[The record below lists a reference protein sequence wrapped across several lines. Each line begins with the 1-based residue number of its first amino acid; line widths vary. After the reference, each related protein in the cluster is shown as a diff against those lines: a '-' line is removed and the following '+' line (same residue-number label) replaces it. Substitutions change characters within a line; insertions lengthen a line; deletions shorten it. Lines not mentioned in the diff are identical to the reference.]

1 MDPKAL
7 FQITYGLY
15 LLTAQEGGRDN
26 GCIIN
31 TVMQVAEKPV
41 RVAISVLKNNLT
53 HDMVKN
59 TGKFNVSAI
68 STEADFELFRRFGMQ
83 SGRNVDKFSGFDAVR
98 RSKNGLL
105 RLTKCANMYLS
116 AEVVEVV
123 DLGTHSLFIAEVTEA
138 EVLSDGIS
146 CSYSYYQAMIKPKP
160 QPVGKTEKKKWVCE
174 VCGWVYD
181 EEETGIPWED
191 LPEDFVCPLCKHGK
205 ADFSPVG

>member
-83 SGRNVDKFSGFDAVR
+83 SGRNVDKFSGFEAVR

-105 RLTKCANMYLS
+105 RLTKYANMYLS
-116 AEVVEVV
+116 AEVVEVM
-123 DLGTHSLFIAEVTEA
+123 DLGTHSLFIAEVKEA

-160 QPVGKTEKKKWVCE
+160 QPVSKTGKKKWVCD

>member
-15 LLTAQEGGRDN
+15 LLTAQENGKDN

-31 TVMQVAEKPV
+31 TVTQVAERPV
-41 RVAISVLKNNLT
+41 RVAVSVLKKNLT
-53 HDMVKN
+53 HDMIQS

-68 STEADFELFRRFGMQ
+68 STEADFQLFRRFGMQ
-83 SGRNVDKFSGFDAVR
+83 SGRSEDKFGGFTAVG
-98 RSKNGLL
+98 RSENGLL
-105 RLTKCANMYLS
+105 HLTKYANMYLS
-116 AEVVEVV
+116 AEVVQTI
-123 DLGTHSLFIAEVTEA
+123 DLGSHSLFIAEVTEA
-138 EVLSDGIS
+138 ELLSDAIP

-160 QPVGKTEKKKWVCE
+160 QPSKTPEKKKWVCD

-181 EEETGIPWED
+181 EEETGIKWED
-191 LPEDFVCPLCKHGK
+191 LPDDFVCPLCKHGK